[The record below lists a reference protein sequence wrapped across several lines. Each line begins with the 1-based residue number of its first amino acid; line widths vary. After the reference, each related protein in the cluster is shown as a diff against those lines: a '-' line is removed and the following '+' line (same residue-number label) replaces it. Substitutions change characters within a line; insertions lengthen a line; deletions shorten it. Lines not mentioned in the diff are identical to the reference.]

1 MKNKRKITTVK
12 AVIKQKKEIKT
23 TVQTV
28 IREREK
34 NREST

>member
-23 TVQTV
+23 KQ
-28 IREREK
+28 EEGGYCLLLAD
-34 NREST
+34 EP